1 MKPLFKAHL
10 TSQFLAATLVSL
22 GLSSSVAWADGDL
35 KRMPAG
41 APKAFQAE
49 CASCHTA
56 YSPKLLPAAS
66 WARIMDKL
74 DRHYGLNATLSA
86 EETADIKRW
95 LMDNAATKSKRLEEP
110 PQNRITESAWFKKEH
125 RLISQATWAKPTV
138 KSPSNCAA
146 CHTQADKGRF
156 DDDNLRI
163 PR

>member
-1 MKPLFKAHL
+1 MNTRLKNQLS
-10 TSQFLAATLVSL
+10 SQFLAASLVSL
-22 GLSSSVAWADGDL
+22 GLSSSAVWADGDL

-66 WARIMDKL
+66 WSRIMDKL
-74 DRHYGLNATLSA
+74 DKHYGLNATLSA

-95 LMDNAATKSKRLEEP
+95 LMDNAATKSKRLGEP
-110 PQNRITESAWFKKEH
+110 PQDRITEAAWFKKEH
-125 RLISQATWAKPTV
+125 RRISQATWAKPTV

-156 DDDNLRI
+156 DDDNIRI

>member
-1 MKPLFKAHL
+1 MKTLFGTTL
-10 TSQFLAATLVSL
+10 SSPFLAAALMSL
-22 GLSSSVAWADGDL
+22 GLFSSAAWADGDL

-66 WARIMDKL
+66 WGRIMDKL
-74 DRHYGLNATLSA
+74 DKHYGLNATLSA

-95 LMDNAATKSKRLEEP
+95 LMDNAANKSKRLEEP
-110 PQNRITESAWFKKEH
+110 PQDRITESAWFKKEH
-125 RLISQATWAKPTV
+125 QRISQATWAKPAV

>member
-1 MKPLFKAHL
+1 MKPLFKTHL
-10 TSQFLAATLVSL
+10 TAQFLAATLMSF
-22 GLSSSVAWADGDL
+22 GLSSAVWADSDL

-41 APKAFQAE
+41 APKAFGAE
-49 CASCHTA
+49 CASCHTT

-66 WARIMDKL
+66 WGGIMDKL
-74 DRHYGLNATLSA
+74 DKYYGLNATLSA
-86 EETADIKRW
+86 EETRDIKRW

-110 PQNRITESAWFKKEH
+110 PQDRITEAAWFKKEH
-125 RLISQATWAKPTV
+125 RRISQATWAHPAV

>member
-22 GLSSSVAWADGDL
+22 GLSSSLAWADGDL

-66 WARIMDKL
+66 WSRIMDKL
-74 DRHYGLNATLSA
+74 DKHYGLNATLSA

-110 PQNRITESAWFKKEH
+110 PQDRITEAAWFKKEH
-125 RLISQATWAKPTV
+125 RRISQATWSKPTV

-156 DDDNLRI
+156 DDDNIRI

>member
-1 MKPLFKAHL
+1 MNTRFKTQLSA
-10 TSQFLAATLVSL
+10 QFLAATLLSL
-22 GLSSSVAWADGDL
+22 GLSSSPAWADGDL

-41 APKAFQAE
+41 APKAFQSE

-66 WARIMDKL
+66 WGRIMDKL
-74 DRHYGLNATLSA
+74 DKHYGLNATLSV
-86 EETADIKRW
+86 EETRDIKRW
-95 LMDNAATKSKRLEEP
+95 LMDNAATKSKRMEEP
-110 PQNRITESAWFKKEH
+110 PQDRITEAAWFKKEH
-125 RLISQATWAKPTV
+125 RRVSQATWANPAV

>member
-1 MKPLFKAHL
+1 MKSFHPKT
-10 TSQFLAATLVSL
+10 TSLRLLSACLLAA
-22 GLSSSVAWADGDL
+22 GLSTHAWADGDL

-66 WARIMDKL
+66 WGRIMDKL
-74 DRHYGLNATLSA
+74 DKHYGLNATLSV
-86 EETADIKRW
+86 EETRDIKRW
-95 LMDNAATKSKRLEEP
+95 LMDNAATKSKRMEEP
-110 PQNRITESAWFKKEH
+110 PSDRITESAWFKKEH
-125 RLISQATWAKPTV
+125 RRISQATWAKPAI

-146 CHTQADKGRF
+146 CHTQADQGRF
-156 DDDNLRI
+156 DDDHLRI

>member
-1 MKPLFKAHL
+1 MKPLFKARL
-10 TSQFLAATLVSL
+10 TSQFLAATLVSF
-22 GLSSSVAWADGDL
+22 GLSSSAAWADGDL

-74 DRHYGLNATLSA
+74 DKHYGLNATLSA

-110 PQNRITESAWFKKEH
+110 PQDRITESAWFKKEH
-125 RLISQATWAKPTV
+125 RRISKATWAKPTV

-156 DDDNLRI
+156 DDDNIRI

>member
-156 DDDNLRI
+156 DDDNIRI